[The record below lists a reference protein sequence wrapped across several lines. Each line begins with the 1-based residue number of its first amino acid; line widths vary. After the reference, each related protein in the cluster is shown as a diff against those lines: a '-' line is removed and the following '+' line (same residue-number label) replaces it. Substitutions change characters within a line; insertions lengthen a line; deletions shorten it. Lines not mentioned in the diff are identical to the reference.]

1 MLFIGGDSISLKFS
15 ENDFN
20 FKMSN
25 QTDFIRSVT
34 VGLIFIP
41 YHFICDLARKS
52 VFLRR
57 EKIEAWLLGSVCFSG
72 AISILTLLY
81 YLFIGRIYIFEGKFP
96 LAVPVISTA
105 ILFLIYALFKESTF
119 KLYDDLQDFVCLDI
133 ILADAINEADA
144 IDVTADISDVEGM
157 QKIIDDDDDDDDVK
171 VPDANTLDY
180 TSDTN
185 SDSASAAVSINPQS
199 SDTQQESSIED
210 QAIASLQAAMQQSNT
225 EVIKDASTLQSNA
238 AFATVET
245 LSKSAKQS
253 LYKNKML
260 AALRNKLEAVRSE
273 NNLSK
278 DELNKVCSEQQFIKD
293 TDFTTMSLNI
303 DIDELLFGE

>member
-25 QTDFIRSVT
+25 QTDFIRSIT

-81 YLFIGRIYIFEGKFP
+81 YLFIGKIYIFEGKFP

-119 KLYDDLQDFVCLDI
+119 KLYDDLQDFVCLDS

-157 QKIIDDDDDDDDVK
+157 QKITDDDAK

>member
-25 QTDFIRSVT
+25 QTDFIRSIT

-81 YLFIGRIYIFEGKFP
+81 YLFIGKIYIFEGKFP

-119 KLYDDLQDFVCLDI
+119 KLYDDLQDFVCLDS

-157 QKIIDDDDDDDDVK
+157 QKITDDDAK
-171 VPDANTLDY
+171 VPDANILNY

-185 SDSASAAVSINPQS
+185 SDSASAAVSINPTS
-199 SDTQQESSIED
+199 SDTQQESSIEN

-225 EVIKDASTLQSNA
+225 DVIKDASTLQSNA

>member
-1 MLFIGGDSISLKFS
+1 MFFIGGDSISLKFS

-25 QTDFIRSVT
+25 QTDFIRSIT
-34 VGLIFIP
+34 VGLIFVP
-41 YHFICDLARKS
+41 YHFICDLARKA

-81 YLFIGRIYIFEGKFP
+81 YFFIEKIYIFEGKFP

-119 KLYDDLQDFVCLDI
+119 KLYDDLQDFVCLDS
-133 ILADAINEADA
+133 ILADAISEADS

-157 QKIIDDDDDDDDVK
+157 QKITDDDDVQ
-171 VPDANTLDY
+171 VPDAN

-185 SDSASAAVSINPQS
+185 SDSASAAVSMNLPS

-210 QAIASLQAAMQQSNT
+210 QAIASLQTAMQQSNT
-225 EVIKDASTLQSNA
+225 KVTKDASILQANA

>member
-1 MLFIGGDSISLKFS
+1 MFFIGGDSISLKFS

-25 QTDFIRSVT
+25 QTDFIRSIT
-34 VGLIFIP
+34 VGLIFVP
-41 YHFICDLARKS
+41 YHFICDLARKA

-81 YLFIGRIYIFEGKFP
+81 YFFIGKIYIFEGKFP

-119 KLYDDLQDFVCLDI
+119 KLYDDLQDFVCLDN
-133 ILADAINEADA
+133 ILADAISEADS
-144 IDVTADISDVEGM
+144 IDVTADISDVEWM
-157 QKIIDDDDDDDDVK
+157 QKITDDDDVQ
-171 VPDANTLDY
+171 VPDAN

-185 SDSASAAVSINPQS
+185 SDSASAAVSMNLPS

-210 QAIASLQAAMQQSNT
+210 QAIASLQTAMQQSNT
-225 EVIKDASTLQSNA
+225 KVTKDASILQANA

>member
-1 MLFIGGDSISLKFS
+1 MFFIGGDSISLKFS

-25 QTDFIRSVT
+25 QTDFIRSIT
-34 VGLIFIP
+34 VGLIFVP
-41 YHFICDLARKS
+41 YHFICDLARKA

-81 YLFIGRIYIFEGKFP
+81 YFFIGKIYIFEGKFP

-119 KLYDDLQDFVCLDI
+119 KLYDDLQDFVCLDS
-133 ILADAINEADA
+133 ILADAISEADS
-144 IDVTADISDVEGM
+144 IDVTADISDVEVM
-157 QKIIDDDDDDDDVK
+157 QKITDDDDVQ
-171 VPDANTLDY
+171 VPDAN

-185 SDSASAAVSINPQS
+185 SDSASAAVSMNLPS

-210 QAIASLQAAMQQSNT
+210 QAIASLQTAMQQSNT
-225 EVIKDASTLQSNA
+225 KVTKDASILQANA

>member
-1 MLFIGGDSISLKFS
+1 MFFIGGDSISLKFS

-25 QTDFIRSVT
+25 QTDFIRSIT
-34 VGLIFIP
+34 VGLIFVP
-41 YHFICDLARKS
+41 YHFICDLARKA

-81 YLFIGRIYIFEGKFP
+81 YFFIGTIYIFEGKFP

-105 ILFLIYALFKESTF
+105 ILFLVYALFKESTF
-119 KLYDDLQDFVCLDI
+119 KLYDDLQDFVCLDS
-133 ILADAINEADA
+133 ILADAISEADA

-157 QKIIDDDDDDDDVK
+157 QKITDDDDVQ
-171 VPDANTLDY
+171 VPDAN

-185 SDSASAAVSINPQS
+185 SDSASAAVSMNLPS

-210 QAIASLQAAMQQSNT
+210 QAIASLQTAMQQSNT
-225 EVIKDASTLQSNA
+225 KVTKDASILQANA

>member
-25 QTDFIRSVT
+25 QTDFIRSIT

-81 YLFIGRIYIFEGKFP
+81 YLFIGKIYIFEGKFP

-119 KLYDDLQDFVCLDI
+119 KLYDDLQDFVCLDS

-157 QKIIDDDDDDDDVK
+157 QKITDDDAK
-171 VPDANTLDY
+171 VPDANILNY

-185 SDSASAAVSINPQS
+185 SDSASAAVSINPTS
-199 SDTQQESSIED
+199 SDTQQESSIEN

-238 AFATVET
+238 ASATVDT

-278 DELNKVCSEQQFIKD
+278 DELNKVCNEQQFIKD
-293 TDFTTMSLNI
+293 TDFTTISLNI

>member
-25 QTDFIRSVT
+25 QTDFIRSIT

-81 YLFIGRIYIFEGKFP
+81 YLFIGKIYIFEGKFP

-119 KLYDDLQDFVCLDI
+119 KLYDDLQDFVCLDS

-157 QKIIDDDDDDDDVK
+157 QKITDDDAK
-171 VPDANTLDY
+171 VPDANTLDD

>member
-25 QTDFIRSVT
+25 QTDFIRSIT

-81 YLFIGRIYIFEGKFP
+81 YFFIGKIYIFEGKFP

-119 KLYDDLQDFVCLDI
+119 KLYDDLQDFVCLDS

-157 QKIIDDDDDDDDVK
+157 QKITDDDVK
-171 VPDANTLDY
+171 VPDANTLDD

-185 SDSASAAVSINPQS
+185 SDSGSADVSINPSS
-199 SDTQQESSIED
+199 SDTQQESSIEN

-225 EVIKDASTLQSNA
+225 DVIKDASTLQSNA
-238 AFATVET
+238 ASATVDA

-278 DELNKVCSEQQFIKD
+278 DELNKVCNEQQFIKD

>member
-1 MLFIGGDSISLKFS
+1 MFFIGGDSISLKFS

-25 QTDFIRSVT
+25 QTDFIRSIT
-34 VGLIFIP
+34 VGLIFVP
-41 YHFICDLARKS
+41 YHFICDLARKA

-81 YLFIGRIYIFEGKFP
+81 YFFIGKIYIFEGKFP

-119 KLYDDLQDFVCLDI
+119 KLYDDLQDFVCLDS
-133 ILADAINEADA
+133 ILADAISEADS

-157 QKIIDDDDDDDDVK
+157 QKITDDDDVQ
-171 VPDANTLDY
+171 VPDANT
-180 TSDTN
+180 SNTN
-185 SDSASAAVSINPQS
+185 SDSASAAVSMNLPS

-210 QAIASLQAAMQQSNT
+210 QAIASLQTTMQQSNT
-225 EVIKDASTLQSNA
+225 KVTKDASILQANA

>member
-25 QTDFIRSVT
+25 QTDFIRSIT

-81 YLFIGRIYIFEGKFP
+81 YLFIGKIYIFEGKFP

-119 KLYDDLQDFVCLDI
+119 KLYDDLQDFVCLDS

-157 QKIIDDDDDDDDVK
+157 QKITDDDAK
-171 VPDANTLDY
+171 VPDANILNY

-185 SDSASAAVSINPQS
+185 SDSASAAVSINPTS

-210 QAIASLQAAMQQSNT
+210 HAIASLQAAMQQSNT

-238 AFATVET
+238 ASATVET

-293 TDFTTMSLNI
+293 TDFTTISLNI

>member
-1 MLFIGGDSISLKFS
+1 MLFIGGDSIYLKFS

-41 YHFICDLARKS
+41 YHFIWDLARKS

-81 YLFIGRIYIFEGKFP
+81 YLFIGKIYIFEGKFP

-119 KLYDDLQDFVCLDI
+119 KLYDDLQDFVCLDS

-157 QKIIDDDDDDDDVK
+157 QKIIDDDDDVK

-199 SDTQQESSIED
+199 SDAQQESSIED

>member
-25 QTDFIRSVT
+25 QTDFIRSIT

-81 YLFIGRIYIFEGKFP
+81 YLFIGKIYIFEGKFP

-119 KLYDDLQDFVCLDI
+119 KLYDDLQDFVCLDS

-157 QKIIDDDDDDDDVK
+157 QKITDDDDAK
-171 VPDANTLDY
+171 VPDANILNY

-185 SDSASAAVSINPQS
+185 SDSASAAVSINPTS
-199 SDTQQESSIED
+199 SDTQQESSIEN

-225 EVIKDASTLQSNA
+225 DVIKDASTLQSNA
-238 AFATVET
+238 ASATVDT

-278 DELNKVCSEQQFIKD
+278 DELNKVCNEQQFIKD
-293 TDFTTMSLNI
+293 TDFTTISLNI

>member
-1 MLFIGGDSISLKFS
+1 MFFIGGDSISLKFS

-25 QTDFIRSVT
+25 QTDFIRSIT
-34 VGLIFIP
+34 VGLIFVP
-41 YHFICDLARKS
+41 YHFICDLARKA

-81 YLFIGRIYIFEGKFP
+81 YFFIGKIYIFEGKFP

-119 KLYDDLQDFVCLDI
+119 KLYDDLQDFVCLDS
-133 ILADAINEADA
+133 ILADAISEADS

-157 QKIIDDDDDDDDVK
+157 QKIADDDDVQ
-171 VPDANTLDY
+171 VPDANT
-180 TSDTN
+180 SNTN
-185 SDSASAAVSINPQS
+185 SDSASAAVSMNLPS

-210 QAIASLQAAMQQSNT
+210 QAIASLQTAMQQSNT
-225 EVIKDASTLQSNA
+225 KVTKDASILQANA

>member
-1 MLFIGGDSISLKFS
+1 MFFIGGDSISLKFS

-25 QTDFIRSVT
+25 QTDFIRSIT
-34 VGLIFIP
+34 VGLIFVP
-41 YHFICDLARKS
+41 YHFICDLARKA

-81 YLFIGRIYIFEGKFP
+81 YFFIGKIYIFEGKFP

-119 KLYDDLQDFVCLDI
+119 KLYDDLQDFVCLDS
-133 ILADAINEADA
+133 ILADAISEADS
-144 IDVTADISDVEGM
+144 IDVTADISDVEGI
-157 QKIIDDDDDDDDVK
+157 QKITDDDDVQ
-171 VPDANTLDY
+171 VPDAN

-185 SDSASAAVSINPQS
+185 SDSASAAVSMNLPS

-210 QAIASLQAAMQQSNT
+210 QAIASLQTAMQQSNT
-225 EVIKDASTLQSNA
+225 KVTKDASILQANA

>member
-1 MLFIGGDSISLKFS
+1 MFFIGGDSISLKFS

-25 QTDFIRSVT
+25 QTDFIRSIT
-34 VGLIFIP
+34 VGLIFVP
-41 YHFICDLARKS
+41 YHFICDLARKA
-52 VFLRR
+52 VFLRK

-81 YLFIGRIYIFEGKFP
+81 YFFIGKIYIFEGKFP

-119 KLYDDLQDFVCLDI
+119 KLYDDLQDFVCLDS
-133 ILADAINEADA
+133 ILADAISEADS

-157 QKIIDDDDDDDDVK
+157 QKITDDDDVQ
-171 VPDANTLDY
+171 VPDAN

-185 SDSASAAVSINPQS
+185 SDSASAAVSMNLPS

-210 QAIASLQAAMQQSNT
+210 QAIASLQTAMQQSNT
-225 EVIKDASTLQSNA
+225 KVTKDASILQANA

>member
-1 MLFIGGDSISLKFS
+1 MFFIGGDSISLKFS

-25 QTDFIRSVT
+25 QTDFIRSIT
-34 VGLIFIP
+34 VGLIFVP
-41 YHFICDLARKS
+41 YHFICDLARKA

-81 YLFIGRIYIFEGKFP
+81 YFFIGKIYIFEGKFP

-119 KLYDDLQDFVCLDI
+119 KLYDDLQDFVCLDS
-133 ILADAINEADA
+133 ILADAISEADS

-157 QKIIDDDDDDDDVK
+157 QKITDDDDVQ
-171 VPDANTLDY
+171 VPDANT
-180 TSDTN
+180 SNTN
-185 SDSASAAVSINPQS
+185 SDSASAAVSMNLPS

-210 QAIASLQAAMQQSNT
+210 QAIASLQTAMQQSNT
-225 EVIKDASTLQSNA
+225 KVTKDASILQANA
-238 AFATVET
+238 AFATVKT

>member
-1 MLFIGGDSISLKFS
+1 MFFIGGDSISLKFS

-34 VGLIFIP
+34 VGLIFVP
-41 YHFICDLARKS
+41 YHFICDLARKA

-81 YLFIGRIYIFEGKFP
+81 YFFIGKIYIFEGKFP

-119 KLYDDLQDFVCLDI
+119 KLYDDLQDFVCLDS
-133 ILADAINEADA
+133 ILADAISEADS

-157 QKIIDDDDDDDDVK
+157 QKITDDDDVQ
-171 VPDANTLDY
+171 VPDAN

-185 SDSASAAVSINPQS
+185 SDSASAAVSMNLPS

-210 QAIASLQAAMQQSNT
+210 QAIASLQTAMQQSNT
-225 EVIKDASTLQSNA
+225 KVTKDASILQANA

>member
-1 MLFIGGDSISLKFS
+1 MFFIGGDSISLKFS

-25 QTDFIRSVT
+25 QTDFIQSIT
-34 VGLIFIP
+34 VGLIFVP
-41 YHFICDLARKS
+41 YHFICDLARKA

-81 YLFIGRIYIFEGKFP
+81 YFFIGKIYIFEGKFP

-105 ILFLIYALFKESTF
+105 ILFLVYALFKESTF
-119 KLYDDLQDFVCLDI
+119 KLYDDLQDFVCLDS
-133 ILADAINEADA
+133 ILADAISEADS

-157 QKIIDDDDDDDDVK
+157 QKITDDDDVQ
-171 VPDANTLDY
+171 VPDAN

-185 SDSASAAVSINPQS
+185 SDSASAAVSMNLPS

-210 QAIASLQAAMQQSNT
+210 QAIASLQTAMQQSNT
-225 EVIKDASTLQSNA
+225 KVTKDASILQANA

>member
-25 QTDFIRSVT
+25 QTDFIRSIT

-81 YLFIGRIYIFEGKFP
+81 YLFIGKIYIFEGKFP

-119 KLYDDLQDFVCLDI
+119 KLYDDLQDFVCLDS

-157 QKIIDDDDDDDDVK
+157 QKITDDDAK
-171 VPDANTLDY
+171 VPDANILNY

-185 SDSASAAVSINPQS
+185 SDSASAAVSINPTS

-210 QAIASLQAAMQQSNT
+210 HAIASLQAAMQQSNT

-238 AFATVET
+238 ASATVET

>member
-1 MLFIGGDSISLKFS
+1 MFFIGGDSISLKFS

-25 QTDFIRSVT
+25 QTDFIRSIT
-34 VGLIFIP
+34 VGLIFVP
-41 YHFICDLARKS
+41 YHFICDLARKA

-81 YLFIGRIYIFEGKFP
+81 YFFIGKIYIFEGKFP

-119 KLYDDLQDFVCLDI
+119 KLYDDLQDFVCLDS
-133 ILADAINEADA
+133 ILADAISEADS

-157 QKIIDDDDDDDDVK
+157 QKITDDDDVQ
-171 VPDANTLDY
+171 VPDANILNY

-185 SDSASAAVSINPQS
+185 SDSASAAVSINPTS
-199 SDTQQESSIED
+199 SDTQQESSIEN

-225 EVIKDASTLQSNA
+225 KVTKDASILQANA

-278 DELNKVCSEQQFIKD
+278 DELNKVCNEQQFIKD
-293 TDFTTMSLNI
+293 TDFTTISLNI

>member
-1 MLFIGGDSISLKFS
+1 MFFIGGDSISLKFS

-25 QTDFIRSVT
+25 QTDFIRSIT
-34 VGLIFIP
+34 VGLIFVP
-41 YHFICDLARKS
+41 YHFICDLARKA

-81 YLFIGRIYIFEGKFP
+81 YFFIGKIYIFEGKFP

-119 KLYDDLQDFVCLDI
+119 KLYDDLQDFVCLDS
-133 ILADAINEADA
+133 ILADAISEADS

-157 QKIIDDDDDDDDVK
+157 QKITDDDDVQ
-171 VPDANTLDY
+171 VPDAN

-185 SDSASAAVSINPQS
+185 SDSASAAVSMNLPS

-210 QAIASLQAAMQQSNT
+210 QAIASLQTAMQQSNT
-225 EVIKDASTLQSNA
+225 KVTKDASILQANA

-253 LYKNKML
+253 LYKNTML

>member
-25 QTDFIRSVT
+25 QTDFIRSII

-81 YLFIGRIYIFEGKFP
+81 YFFIGKIYIFEGKFP

-119 KLYDDLQDFVCLDI
+119 KLYDDLQDFVCLDS

-157 QKIIDDDDDDDDVK
+157 QKITDDDVK
-171 VPDANTLDY
+171 VPDANTLDD

-185 SDSASAAVSINPQS
+185 SDSGSADVSINPSS

-210 QAIASLQAAMQQSNT
+210 PAIASLQAAMQQSNT

-238 AFATVET
+238 ASATVET

>member
-1 MLFIGGDSISLKFS
+1 MFFIGGDSISLKFS

-25 QTDFIRSVT
+25 QTDFIRSIT
-34 VGLIFIP
+34 VGLIFVP
-41 YHFICDLARKS
+41 YHFICDLARKA

-81 YLFIGRIYIFEGKFP
+81 YFFIGKIYIFEGKFP

-119 KLYDDLQDFVCLDI
+119 KLYDDLQDFVCLDS
-133 ILADAINEADA
+133 ILADAISEADS

-157 QKIIDDDDDDDDVK
+157 QKITDDDDVQ
-171 VPDANTLDY
+171 VPDAN

-185 SDSASAAVSINPQS
+185 SDSASAAVSMNLPS

-210 QAIASLQAAMQQSNT
+210 QAIASLQTAMQQSNT
-225 EVIKDASTLQSNA
+225 KVTKDASILQANA

-303 DIDELLFGE
+303 DIDVLLFGE

>member
-25 QTDFIRSVT
+25 QTDFIRSIT

-81 YLFIGRIYIFEGKFP
+81 YLFIGKIYIFEGKFP

-119 KLYDDLQDFVCLDI
+119 KLYDDLQDFVCLDS

-144 IDVTADISDVEGM
+144 IDVTADISDVEGL
-157 QKIIDDDDDDDDVK
+157 QKITDDDAK
-171 VPDANTLDY
+171 VPDANILNY
-180 TSDTN
+180 T
-185 SDSASAAVSINPQS
+185 
-199 SDTQQESSIED
+199 SDTQQESSIEN

-225 EVIKDASTLQSNA
+225 DVIKDASTLQSNA
-238 AFATVET
+238 ASATVDT

-278 DELNKVCSEQQFIKD
+278 DELNKVCNEQQFIKD
-293 TDFTTMSLNI
+293 TDFTTISLNI

>member
-1 MLFIGGDSISLKFS
+1 MFFIGGDSISLKFS

-25 QTDFIRSVT
+25 QTDFIRSIT
-34 VGLIFIP
+34 VGLIFVP
-41 YHFICDLARKS
+41 YHFICDLARKA

-81 YLFIGRIYIFEGKFP
+81 YFFIGKIYIFEGKFP

-105 ILFLIYALFKESTF
+105 ILFLVYALFKESTF
-119 KLYDDLQDFVCLDI
+119 KLYDDLQDFVCLDS
-133 ILADAINEADA
+133 ILADAISEADA

-157 QKIIDDDDDDDDVK
+157 QKITDDDDVQ
-171 VPDANTLDY
+171 VPDAN

-185 SDSASAAVSINPQS
+185 SDPASAAVSINLPS

-210 QAIASLQAAMQQSNT
+210 QAIASLQTAMQQSNT
-225 EVIKDASTLQSNA
+225 KVTKDASILQANA

>member
-25 QTDFIRSVT
+25 QTDFIRSIT

-57 EKIEAWLLGSVCFSG
+57 EKIEAWLLGSVYFSG

-81 YLFIGRIYIFEGKFP
+81 YFFIGRIYIFEGKFP

-119 KLYDDLQDFVCLDI
+119 KLYDDLQDFVCLDS

-157 QKIIDDDDDDDDVK
+157 QKIIDDDAK

-185 SDSASAAVSINPQS
+185 SDSASVAVSINPPS

-210 QAIASLQAAMQQSNT
+210 QAIASLQAAMQQPNT
-225 EVIKDASTLQSNA
+225 EIVKDSSTLQLNTAS
-238 AFATVET
+238 ATVET

-278 DELNKVCSEQQFIKD
+278 DELNKVCNEQQFIKD

>member
-25 QTDFIRSVT
+25 QTDFIRSIT

-81 YLFIGRIYIFEGKFP
+81 YLFIGKIYIFEGKFP

-119 KLYDDLQDFVCLDI
+119 KLYDDLQDFVCLDS

-157 QKIIDDDDDDDDVK
+157 QKITDDDAK
-171 VPDANTLDY
+171 VPDANTLNH

-185 SDSASAAVSINPQS
+185 SDSASAAVSINPPS
-199 SDTQQESSIED
+199 SDAQQESSIED
-210 QAIASLQAAMQQSNT
+210 QAIASLQAAMQQPNT
-225 EVIKDASTLQSNA
+225 EIVKDSSTLQLNTAS
-238 AFATVET
+238 ATVET

-278 DELNKVCSEQQFIKD
+278 DELNKVCNEQQFIKD